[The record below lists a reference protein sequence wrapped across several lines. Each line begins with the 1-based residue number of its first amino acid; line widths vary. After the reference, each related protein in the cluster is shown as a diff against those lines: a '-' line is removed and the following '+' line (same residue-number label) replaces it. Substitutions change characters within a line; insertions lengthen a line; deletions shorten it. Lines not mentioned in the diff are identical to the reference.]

1 MLTLMVTRSKTMSL
15 TKRSTSGKDYD
26 TVVDNRPK
34 EIEFQGKTYELVPAG
49 NYKVGQVDEQGHWT
63 GDDAT
68 TGKVIE
74 GDKNVTYVYKLK
86 EDPTNLKKVTSSSL
100 T

>member
-1 MLTLMVTRSKTMSL
+1 MSTYTMLTLMVTRIKDDVTDE
-15 TKRSTSGKDYD
+15 KDQPVDKDYD

-49 NYKVGQVDEQGHWT
+49 NYPVGQVDEQGHWT

-68 TGKVIE
+68 LVKLLKVIRM
-74 GDKNVTYVYKLK
+74 
-86 EDPTNLKKVTSSSL
+86 SL
-100 T
+100 TSTN